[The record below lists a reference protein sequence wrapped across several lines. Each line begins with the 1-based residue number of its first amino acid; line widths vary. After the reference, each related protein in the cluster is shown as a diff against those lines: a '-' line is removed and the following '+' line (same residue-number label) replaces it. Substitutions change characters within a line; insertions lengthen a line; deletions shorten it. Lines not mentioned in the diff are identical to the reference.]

1 MLVVGASIAGVTFAE
16 ALRTEGF
23 DGHITIIG
31 DEPYLPYVRPPL
43 SKQVLMGEWDQAHVE
58 ILREHQFLDKRILI
72 HLNQRAVAVDLVRKV
87 VSTQWEEFAF
97 DVLVIATGS
106 KARILDEYKSLR
118 TFRTLDDALELR
130 AALSAGIHL
139 GIVGAGV
146 LGSEI
151 ATAAMKL
158 GSRVTL
164 MGKPKEI
171 TFGALGAKLTGLL
184 EPLHRNHGVEL
195 RLGLTI
201 DEIIAKGD
209 KTHMR
214 LESGESVDFDLAIAV
229 VGTKPCVDW
238 LEGSGLDLTSGVV
251 CDSNG
256 QANEDVFAIGD
267 AAAWPNP
274 FDGSPLRIE
283 HQSGAIEQAVAVARH
298 LVTGEKS
305 GTPTPIFWSDIH
317 DVKIKAA
324 GWFSGAELEAVDS
337 GSDSGFL
344 FVSKQNGLVQGVIS
358 WNASNSSFRQARKL
372 IEGSLEAF
380 QDAK

>member
-1 MLVVGASIAGVTFAE
+1 MLVVGASIAGVTLAE

-23 DGHITIIG
+23 EGGITIIG

-43 SKQVLMGEWDQAHVE
+43 SKQVLIGEWDQANVE
-58 ILREHQFLDKRILI
+58 ILSEHQFLDKKISI
-72 HLNQRAVAVDLVRKV
+72 HLNQRAVAVDLARKV
-87 VSTQWEEFAF
+87 VSTQRDEFTF

-130 AALSAGIHL
+130 AALSRGIHL

-151 ATAAMKL
+151 ATAAIKL

-171 TFGALGAKLTGLL
+171 TFGAIGTQLSGML
-184 EPLHRNHGVEL
+184 EPLHRKHGVEM
-195 RLGLTI
+195 RLGLDI
-201 DEIIAKGD
+201 EEIIERGD
-209 KTHMR
+209 NTQMR
-214 LESGESVDFDLAIAV
+214 FESGESIDFDLAIAV

-256 QANEDVFAIGD
+256 QAHEDVFAIGD

-283 HQSGAIEQAVAVARH
+283 HQSGAIEQAVAVARY
-298 LVTGEKS
+298 LVTDEKS

-317 DVKIKAA
+317 DVQIRAA
-324 GWFSGAELEAVDS
+324 GWFSGGGLEVLES
-337 GSDSGFL
+337 GSDTDTL
-344 FVSKQNGLVQGVIS
+344 LVSKRNGLVQGVIS
-358 WNASNSSFRQARKL
+358 WNASNSTFRQARKL

-380 QDAK
+380 QDAR